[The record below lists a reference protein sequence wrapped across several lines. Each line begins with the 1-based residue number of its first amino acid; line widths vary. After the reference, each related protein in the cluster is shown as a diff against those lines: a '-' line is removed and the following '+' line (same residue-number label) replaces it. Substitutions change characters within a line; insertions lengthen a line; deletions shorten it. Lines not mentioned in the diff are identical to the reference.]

1 MTGYLFVL
9 LVGLA
14 AGVISGIVGTG
25 SSIMLLPVLVYTFGP
40 IEAVPIMAIAAV
52 MANLSRVIAWWSL
65 IDWRAVAAYSIT
77 GMPAAAL
84 GARTLLALPDGI
96 INLCLGIFFIV
107 MVPARHWLRAHAFHL
122 RLWQLS
128 IAGLFIGYLTG
139 LVLST
144 GPLSVPAFSAY
155 GLVKGAFLSTE
166 AASSFMLYLSKLF
179 VFDESGALPLDIL
192 LKGLVV
198 GASIMAGTFVGKIV
212 ILKMSERAF
221 QYVLD
226 ALLCCSG
233 LSLLWAAIR
242 SL

>member
-1 MTGYLFVL
+1 M
-9 LVGLA
+9 
-14 AGVISGIVGTG
+14 
-25 SSIMLLPVLVYTFGP
+25 
-40 IEAVPIMAIAAV
+40 
-52 MANLSRVIAWWSL
+52 
-65 IDWRAVAAYSIT
+65 
-77 GMPAAAL
+77 
-84 GARTLLALPDGI
+84 
-96 INLCLGIFFIV
+96 
-107 MVPARHWLRAHAFHL
+107 
-122 RLWQLS
+122 
-128 IAGLFIGYLTG
+128 
-139 LVLST
+139 LST

-221 QYVLD
+221 QYLLD